1 MGGTVERT
9 TLNVFPMFAMVF
21 FASKCIPWLYWTDI
35 CWWKNFQMLDPV
47 GWELGVPASR
57 GEVYTSVPIRPTKK
71 GGEGKTWDTMLP
83 TGMIAQDDRPLSSVV
98 ALSLTML
105 PKWDGCPR
113 WSSEDM
119 GWGKMTP
126 SPTTLLLLI
135 LGKGALII
143 ISAVVGISFNY
154 HESGHSDTSPV
165 GGVWIIDVAPN

>member
-1 MGGTVERT
+1 M
-9 TLNVFPMFAMVF
+9 VFPCLPGSFLPQNAFLGCTEQISVDGKTFRCWIRLDESSECQPAGGRSTQVF
-21 FASKCIPWLYWTDI
+21 LSGQQRK
-35 CWWKNFQMLDPV
+35 
-47 GWELGVPASR
+47 
-57 GEVYTSVPIRPTKK
+57 GER
-71 GGEGKTWDTMLP
+71 GKTWDTMLP
-83 TGMIAQDDRPLSSVV
+83 AGMIAQDDRPLSSVV

-113 WSSEDM
+113 WLSEDM
-119 GWGKMTP
+119 GWDKMTP